1 MFQSLELGIFAKKQ
15 NLLNSL
21 EVCHEA
27 VGGGMAPARIVAV
40 VLSLRVDLVAEHLLK
55 RFTNRHLNG
64 SGKRR
69 SLKRN
74 VVVIAREDTS

>member
-1 MFQSLELGIFAKKQ
+1 MKQGVLEL
-15 NLLNSL
+15 L

-27 VGGGMAPARIVAV
+27 IGSGMAPARIVAV

-55 RFTNRHLNG
+55 CFTNRHLNG

-74 VVVIAREDTS
+74 IVVIARENTSQSKAKYGGHW